1 MWNGGNGVVSKGT
14 WLVNS
19 TTTASQNTFGGA
31 GATPR
36 HPHLRAARYSGIFA
50 GRNWPR
56 RLSAGVHCRSR
67 VRVWIITAGPVHLT
81 ALNPA
86 RVRVHL
92 DGQVMWAR
100 TLADAEA
107 TTATSILGQ
116 GTITGRRGCPR
127 PTVMAADGTVVG
139 VSCSFSPCHRF
150 DWR

>member
-1 MWNGGNGVVSKGT
+1 MSKGA

-36 HPHLRAARYSGIFA
+36 HPHLRAASHSGIFA

-67 VRVWIITAGPVHLT
+67 VRVWIITAGPVHPT
-81 ALNPA
+81 TLNPA

-100 TLADAEA
+100 TLADTEGYDRYANSRPGYHHRE
-107 TTATSILGQ
+107 TRLPKTNG
-116 GTITGRRGCPR
+116 GGR
-127 PTVMAADGTVVG
+127 
-139 VSCSFSPCHRF
+139 
-150 DWR
+150 